1 MKTAKAYSIC
11 DRPLILMKPTPY
23 AFSNIRNRNEVEE
36 AGRKR
41 DSVAGISS
49 LGFSSLLL
57 FFLLCLFVYI
67 NFDTN
72 WAPSFDS
79 EFQYNNP

>member
-1 MKTAKAYSIC
+1 
-11 DRPLILMKPTPY
+11 MKPTPY

-41 DSVAGISS
+41 DGVAGISS